1 MTPSLT
7 PLSLRANI
15 SYVMKPFLQTPPTA
29 PEAVIFSHHS
39 ITTSFL
45 YMLLYLCQEN
55 GGSQRTNLIFLC
67 SPPYPWGLEYTQY
80 VIAKHSLNE
89 CREIKGRHLEMRKK
103 KGTKAEKYRQ
113 KKSAGPC
120 PQLTPS
126 ASTSDSL
133 ASPQLHVDPARL
145 GICSLPPGNPRAP
158 QVVTRAAHLGTCHML
173 NPI

>member
-103 KGTKAEKYRQ
+103 KGNQSGEVQTEEVSR
-113 KKSAGPC
+113 
-120 PQLTPS
+120 
-126 ASTSDSL
+126 
-133 ASPQLHVDPARL
+133 
-145 GICSLPPGNPRAP
+145 SLPPANPVSFHLRLTCFPTTARRPRPPWDLLSAP
-158 QVVTRAAHLGTCHML
+158 RQPQSPTSSNKSSSSWDLSHA
-173 NPI
+173 